1 MSQLISDAQAPGL
14 SALHHD
20 VERVWS
26 IPTRI
31 IEGQHFGRTGI
42 DVGPSPMQTLIR
54 RLHRS
59 PCVKRV
65 FKNMPVC

>member
-54 RLHRS
+54 RLH
-59 PCVKRV
+59 
-65 FKNMPVC
+65 